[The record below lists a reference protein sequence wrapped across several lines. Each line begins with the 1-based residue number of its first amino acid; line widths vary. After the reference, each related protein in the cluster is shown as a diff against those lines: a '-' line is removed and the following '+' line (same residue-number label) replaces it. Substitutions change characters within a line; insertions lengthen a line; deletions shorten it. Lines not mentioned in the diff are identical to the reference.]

1 MPTKTFYVI
10 PSESEI
16 INRLSG
22 GDMTKGSCTSL
33 ALAYAGN
40 KGGVDVLDFRGG
52 KSCDFF
58 SKTANIRDITKFNGV
73 KANIVKDTN
82 SITYDCEK

>member
-1 MPTKTFYVI
+1 
-10 PSESEI
+10 
-16 INRLSG
+16 
-22 GDMTKGSCTSL
+22 MTKGSCTSL